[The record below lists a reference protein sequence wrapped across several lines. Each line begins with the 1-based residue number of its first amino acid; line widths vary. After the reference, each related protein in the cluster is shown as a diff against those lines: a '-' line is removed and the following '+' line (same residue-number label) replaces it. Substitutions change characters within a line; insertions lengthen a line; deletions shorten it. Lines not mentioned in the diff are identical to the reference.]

1 LGVPFTFLS
10 FDENVEML
18 NPSTD
23 NMVPECGWF
32 LFGKILVPLDGSDHS
47 LRALEIAIQMAKKFD
62 GKITLIHIYSVGDKA
77 VVMTEPTAPNV
88 PIMAP
93 ADFTRVMEAVQEA
106 GEEMLAHGRKMGEAK
121 GVPVETLLKEGHN
134 VKEIL
139 KTARDGEFNLI
150 VMGARG
156 VSRIRE
162 ILLGSV
168 SEGVIRNAP
177 CPVLVTK

>member
-1 LGVPFTFLS
+1 
-10 FDENVEML
+10 
-18 NPSTD
+18 
-23 NMVPECGWF
+23 
-32 LFGKILVPLDGSDHS
+32 
-47 LRALEIAIQMAKKFD
+47 MAKKFD

-77 VVMTEPTAPNV
+77 VVMTEPTTPNV

-106 GEEMLAHGRKMGEAK
+106 GEEILAHGRKIGEAED
-121 GVPVETLLKEGHN
+121 VPIETFLKEGHN

-139 KTARDGEFNLI
+139 RTARDGGFDLI
-150 VMGARG
+150 VMGAKG

-168 SEGVIRNAP
+168 SEGVIRNAS